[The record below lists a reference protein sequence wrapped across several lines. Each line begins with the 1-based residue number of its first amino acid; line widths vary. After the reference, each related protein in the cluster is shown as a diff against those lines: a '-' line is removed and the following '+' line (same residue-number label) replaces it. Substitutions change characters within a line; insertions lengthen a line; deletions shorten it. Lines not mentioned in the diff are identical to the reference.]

1 MAILDSAWDAGRKN
15 ERRQTFRFD
24 QITGRFQ
31 LGIASL
37 RTANA
42 TGAIAVG
49 AGFQVFEKVAGAQ
62 TYIKVVVL
70 IFLFG
75 VLAFTFSYVCLF
87 IARMEFDRYLAQK
100 TKERA
105 EWEEIFRP
113 SKGPPTTLSAVRT
126 RWVMALLS
134 SLVSV
139 TCFLVGL
146 GAVMQFVTQ
155 QLPH

>member
-1 MAILDSAWDAGRKN
+1 MDEIISRLKPFLRWLFSIRLD
-15 ERRQTFRFD
+15 
-24 QITGRFQ
+24 
-31 LGIASL
+31 
-37 RTANA
+37 
-42 TGAIAVG
+42 
-49 AGFQVFEKVAGAQ
+49 
-62 TYIKVVVL
+62 
-70 IFLFG
+70 
-75 VLAFTFSYVCLF
+75 VCLF